1 MIEIKKACTVALM
14 KAKNFFFLVGRCR
27 EKKKKTKGGENMLFK
42 AYFCQIDFIKSKL
55 YVTKSRLDVEFVK
68 KITLEMAIGQ
78 QIKKE

>member
-1 MIEIKKACTVALM
+1 MYSCSYESRK
-14 KAKNFFFLVGRCR
+14 FFLPCWSMQR
-27 EKKKKTKGGENMLFK
+27 EEKKTKGGKNMLFK

-68 KITLEMAIGQ
+68 KITLEMVIGQ